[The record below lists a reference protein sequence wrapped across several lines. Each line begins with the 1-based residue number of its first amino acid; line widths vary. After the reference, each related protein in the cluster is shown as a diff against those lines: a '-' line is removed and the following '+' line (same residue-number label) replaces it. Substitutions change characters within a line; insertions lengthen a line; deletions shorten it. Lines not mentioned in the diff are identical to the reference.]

1 MRRLR
6 LSFGLAVCTLAGSAL
21 GATHAPAAAADVT
34 VWNQQIETPVSTVI
48 TNPCGE
54 DVAFTGTFY
63 RLYHSVT
70 NDNGGPF
77 MHIVAHGEI
86 RNASAYGVTTGG
98 AYRFIE
104 IGTSVDQADDVPY
117 DPDTSTATTT
127 AKLISPADGDN
138 FSMHIVFHL
147 TVTPDGDITV
157 AISDAHIDC
166 SG

>member
-1 MRRLR
+1 MKAIAA
-6 LSFGLAVCTLAGSAL
+6 LAAVVASVIGP
-21 GATHAPAAAADVT
+21 PAAAADVT
-34 VWNQQIETPVSTVI
+34 VWNQQIETPVSTLI

-63 RLYHSVT
+63 RVYHTVT

-86 RNASAYGVTTGG
+86 RNATAYGVTTGD

-104 IGTSVDQADDVPY
+104 VSTSVDQADDVPY
-117 DPDTSTATTT
+117 DPDTVTATTT
-127 AKLISPADGDN
+127 AKLISRDADN
-138 FSMHIVFHL
+138 FNMHIIFHL

-157 AISDAHIDC
+157 AISDARVDC

>member
-1 MRRLR
+1 MKAIAA
-6 LSFGLAVCTLAGSAL
+6 LAAVVAAVIGS
-21 GATHAPAAAADVT
+21 PAAAADVS

-63 RLYHSVT
+63 RLYHTVT

-86 RNASAYGVTTGG
+86 RNASAYGVTTGD
-98 AYRFIE
+98 AYRLIE
-104 IGTSVDQADDVPY
+104 VSTTVGQADDVPY
-117 DPDTSTATTT
+117 DPDTVMGITT
-127 AKLISPADGDN
+127 AKLISPDGDN
-138 FSMHIVFHL
+138 FSMHIIFHV
-147 TVTPDGDITV
+147 TVTPDGEITV
-157 AISDAHIDC
+157 AISETSIDC

>member
-1 MRRLR
+1 MKAIAA
-6 LSFGLAVCTLAGSAL
+6 LAAVVAAVIGS
-21 GATHAPAAAADVT
+21 PAAAADVS

-63 RLYHSVT
+63 RLYHTVT

-86 RNASAYGVTTGG
+86 RNASAYGVTTGD

-104 IGTSVDQADDVPY
+104 VSTTVGQADDVPY
-117 DPDTSTATTT
+117 DPDTVMGITT
-127 AKLISPADGDN
+127 AKLISPDGDN
-138 FSMHIVFHL
+138 FSMHIIFHV
-147 TVTPDGDITV
+147 TVTPDGEITV
-157 AISDAHIDC
+157 AISETSIDC

>member
-1 MRRLR
+1 MSSILR
-6 LSFGLAVCTLAGSAL
+6 LLAVVVAVMGNPAVAAG
-21 GATHAPAAAADVT
+21 TT

-63 RLYHSVT
+63 RVYHTVT
-70 NDNGGPF
+70 NDNGGPS
-77 MHIVAHGEI
+77 MHIVAHGEL
-86 RNASAYGVTTGG
+86 RNATAYGVTTGD

-104 IGTSVDQADDVPY
+104 IGTTVGQDDDVPY
-117 DPDTSTATTT
+117 DPDTVMGITT
-127 AKLISPADGDN
+127 AKLIGPDGDI
-138 FSMHIVFHL
+138 FSMHIIFHV

-157 AISDAHIDC
+157 AISDTHIDC

>member
-1 MRRLR
+1 MRRLGF
-6 LSFGLAVCTLAGSAL
+6 SFAL
-21 GATHAPAAAADVT
+21 GVCALALSAPGAPAAGAPVS
-34 VWNQQIETPVSTVI
+34 VWNQQIETPVSTVV

-63 RLYHSVT
+63 RVYHTVT

-77 MHIVAHGEI
+77 MHIVAHGEL
-86 RNASAYGVTTGG
+86 RNATAYGMTTGD

-104 IGTSVDQADDVPY
+104 TSMSTGQNDDVPY
-117 DPDTSTATTT
+117 DPDTGTSTATV
-127 AKLISPADGDN
+127 KLVSPADGDN
-138 FSMHIVFHL
+138 FTMHIVFHM

-157 AISDAHIDC
+157 AISDTTIDC

>member
-1 MRRLR
+1 MKRIAA
-6 LSFGLAVCTLAGSAL
+6 LAAIAAAVVG
-21 GATHAPAAAADVT
+21 APAAAAGVT

-63 RLYHSVT
+63 RVYHTVT

-77 MHIVAHGEI
+77 MHVVAHIEI
-86 RNASAYGVTTGG
+86 RNATAYGVTTGD

-104 IGTSVDQADDVPY
+104 TSVTVGQLDDVPY
-117 DPDTSTATTT
+117 DPDTVVATATT
-127 AKLISPADGDN
+127 KLISRDGDN
-138 FSMHIVFHL
+138 FNMHIIFHV

-157 AISDAHIDC
+157 AISNARVDC

>member
-1 MRRLR
+1 M
-6 LSFGLAVCTLAGSAL
+6 GPMKAIAALAAVVAAVIGS
-21 GATHAPAAAADVT
+21 PAAAADVS

-63 RLYHSVT
+63 RLYHTVT

-86 RNASAYGVTTGG
+86 RNASAYGVTTGD
-98 AYRFIE
+98 AYRLIE
-104 IGTSVDQADDVPY
+104 VSTTVGQADDVPY
-117 DPDTSTATTT
+117 DPDTVMGITT
-127 AKLISPADGDN
+127 AKLISPDGDN
-138 FSMHIVFHL
+138 FSMHIIFHV
-147 TVTPDGDITV
+147 TVTPDGEITV
-157 AISDAHIDC
+157 AISETSIDC

>member
-1 MRRLR
+1 MKEIAA
-6 LSFGLAVCTLAGSAL
+6 FIAVVASVIGT
-21 GATHAPAAAADVT
+21 PAAAADVT

-54 DVAFTGTFY
+54 DVAFTGTFFHV
-63 RLYHSVT
+63 YHTVT

-86 RNASAYGVTTGG
+86 RNATAYGVTTGD

-104 IGTSVDQADDVPY
+104 TSTTVDQADDVPY
-117 DPDTSTATTT
+117 DADTGTATTT
-127 AKLISPADGDN
+127 AKLITRRGDN
-138 FSMHIVFHL
+138 FDMHIIFHL

-157 AISDAHIDC
+157 AISDARFDC

>member
-1 MRRLR
+1 M
-6 LSFGLAVCTLAGSAL
+6 GPMKAIAALAAVVAAVIGS
-21 GATHAPAAAADVT
+21 PAAAADVS

-63 RLYHSVT
+63 RLYHTVT

-86 RNASAYGVTTGG
+86 RNASAYGVTTGD

-104 IGTSVDQADDVPY
+104 VSTTVGQADDVPY
-117 DPDTSTATTT
+117 DPDTVMGITT
-127 AKLISPADGDN
+127 AKLISPDGDN
-138 FSMHIVFHL
+138 FSMHIIFHV
-147 TVTPDGDITV
+147 TVTPDGEITV
-157 AISDAHIDC
+157 AISETSIDC

>member
-1 MRRLR
+1 MKAIAA
-6 LSFGLAVCTLAGSAL
+6 LAAVVASVIGT
-21 GATHAPAAAADVT
+21 PAAAADVT
-34 VWNQQIETPVSTVI
+34 VWNQQIETPVSTLI

-63 RLYHSVT
+63 RVYHTVT

-86 RNASAYGVTTGG
+86 RNATAYGVTTGD

-104 IGTSVDQADDVPY
+104 VSTSVDQADDVPY
-117 DPDTSTATTT
+117 DPDTVTATTT
-127 AKLISPADGDN
+127 AKLISRDGDN
-138 FSMHIVFHL
+138 FNMHIIFHL

-157 AISDAHIDC
+157 AISDARVDC